1 MKVFVKEEIR
11 MVEFDVGCI
20 AALTAAL
27 ERSFGKFQV
36 FVHPPVSC
44 FSKANDL
51 KHPTKCN
58 IPGLG
63 SKSHLDLLLYIY
75 AHNYVLEDA

>member
-36 FVHPPVSC
+36 FIHPSVVC
-44 FSKANDL
+44 FSKANDQTTL
-51 KHPTKCN
+51 STLQSVTSLV
-58 IPGLG
+58 LG
-63 SKSHLDLLLYIY
+63 VNLI
-75 AHNYVLEDA
+75 